1 MPSLSPSLIFRKQT
15 QNLLSS
21 SCTSLSTALPPSSF
35 DQPSQRNQV
44 STLHCLP
51 CLICPTLNTDILLL
65 DSLPSSSPLL
75 LPPLSPLFPA
85 DTPAKAFKAIAH
97 IVKTVHDLWL
107 PADKHNRNLILASYM
122 QYVFTAPQS
131 QYSSGS
137 FDARTATLMK
147 GQRRPG
153 SIGEDD
159 HSAYA
164 HALRKGGSLRAARTK
179 EIHFSGE
186 LNLDRYS
193 RLSGANLYS
202 GENCVSTS

>member
-1 MPSLSPSLIFRKQT
+1 MPLVSPSLIFRKQT

-21 SCTSLSTALPPSSF
+21 SCTSLSIALPPSSF
-35 DQPSQRNQV
+35 DQQSQRNQV
-44 STLHCLP
+44 STLSTLSDLP
-51 CLICPTLNTDILLL
+51 YIKYYYYYLIPL
-65 DSLPSSSPLL
+65 SLPSSSPLL
-75 LPPLSPLFPA
+75 LPPLSPLLAA

-147 GQRRPG
+147 SQRRPG
-153 SIGEDD
+153 SVGEDD

-164 HALRKGGSLRAARTK
+164 HALRKGGSLRTARTK

-186 LNLDRYS
+186 
-193 RLSGANLYS
+193 
-202 GENCVSTS
+202 

>member
-1 MPSLSPSLIFRKQT
+1 MFYYYYSYFPPPPPPPPLPPSLLALSPSL
-15 QNLLSS
+15 
-21 SCTSLSTALPPSSF
+21 PSS
-35 DQPSQRNQV
+35 
-44 STLHCLP
+44 
-51 CLICPTLNTDILLL
+51 
-65 DSLPSSSPLL
+65 
-75 LPPLSPLFPA
+75 PLSPLLPA

-107 PADKHNRNLILASYM
+107 PTDKHNRNLILASYM
-122 QYVFTAPQS
+122 QYVFAAPQS

-137 FDARTATLMK
+137 FEARTATLMK

-164 HALRKGGSLRAARTK
+164 HALRKGGSLRATRTR

-186 LNLDRYS
+186 
-193 RLSGANLYS
+193 
-202 GENCVSTS
+202 